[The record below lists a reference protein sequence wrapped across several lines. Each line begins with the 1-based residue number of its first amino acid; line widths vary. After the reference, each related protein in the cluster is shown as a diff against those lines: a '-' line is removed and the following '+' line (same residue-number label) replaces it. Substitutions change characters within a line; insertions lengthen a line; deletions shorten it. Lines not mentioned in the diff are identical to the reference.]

1 MLFLNKLKLILF
13 NTMETCNGYFFELE
27 EIEIIC
33 DFYDVCLQLLNTKR
47 QFIVDKKS
55 DTI

>member
-1 MLFLNKLKLILF
+1 
-13 NTMETCNGYFFELE
+13 METCNGYFFELE